1 MTEFCHN
8 DQLRLL
14 DSLVDSGEKLPDNA
28 RVTFLESAIE
38 SVPDLRRVK
47 ITDNVLQAQ
56 LESTRPI
63 SYRSYFDLLKD
74 AAFHLD
80 QATKRGNKIR
90 CTNVHFFGPNDEDA
104 HQDLSSDDNQ
114 VIQQENVCSEPPES
128 LSYSLF
134 QSHFQGSSTPNT
146 QKIFLPKPI
155 WEKLSKD
162 QQQMIID
169 HNRSL
174 PKSGSTHLSTP
185 NKSPSPLP
193 HKPTPQQTAKSHQ
206 VHTHQSDESTTD
218 TTKTETT
225 PSDPLLAMV
234 HQSIHTSDDDAS
246 DISNVLSVKRSR
258 QIQVCQRYLFQH
270 ANHTNQQ
277 LVDRGANGGLAGSD
291 MHVIHK
297 THCKINIQGI
307 DNHEVT
313 GLDVV
318 TAATLLNTSQGKV
331 IGIFNEY
338 VTLGRDHPFIHQVN
352 LNGSRPMLMK
362 NLSKLVVPNLSL
374 LWMDI
379 LSLSSSRM
387 VWPMPPPLAS
397 PQIRTWTHIHM
408 SSSPLLMNGT
418 PQSLTMIL
426 HTLMDWTPV
435 KSLASLLV
443 TPCLMPMG
451 ISMSASLP
459 TSASSWMHLQQIV
472 GHTQG
477 SPLFSQPIS
486 IRVHPKSLT
495 GMLYAHFLHGHP
507 HPASRTLSMSPPG
520 TELLHTPRI
529 TSKSTLNLAILFST
543 SPDAVK
549 LLQQTPSS
557 LTLLLLM
564 MVQPWPNFSVAMILL
579 SVMPMASNQ
588 PNNSST
594 PSLIT
599 SEDGEPWIPSSVM
612 EANMKSPSESL
623 ISSVP
628 YSSKIISL
636 NLIINT
642 KIRLKII
649 LDLPS
654 ITPTLS

>member
-1 MTEFCHN
+1 MALHLEWLTEFCH
-8 DQLRLL
+8 
-14 DSLVDSGEKLPDNA
+14 NA
-28 RVTFLESAIE
+28 RVTFLESAVE
-38 SVPDLRRVK
+38 SVPDLRHVK

-56 LESTRPI
+56 LGSTRPI

-80 QATKRGNKIR
+80 QATKRGNKTR
-90 CTNVHFFGPNDEDA
+90 RTNVHFSGPNDEDA
-104 HQDLSSDDNQ
+104 HHNLSSDDNQ
-114 VIQQENVCSEPPES
+114 VIQPENVCSEPPEC

-134 QSHFQGSSTPNT
+134 QSHFQGSPTPNT

-155 WEKLSKD
+155 WEKLSKG

-185 NKSPSPLP
+185 NKNPSPLP
-193 HKPTPQQTAKSHQ
+193 HKPTPQQTAKSQQ
-206 VHTHQSDESTTD
+206 VHIHQSDESTTD

-246 DISNVLSVKRSR
+246 DISNVLSVKRSC
-258 QIQVCQRYLFQH
+258 QIQVCQRYLFQN

-291 MHVIHK
+291 MRVIHK

-338 VTLGRDHPFIHQVN
+338 AYLGKGSSIHSSGQLEWFKTNVDEK
-352 LNGSRPMLMK
+352 SVK
-362 NLSKLVVPNLSL
+362 VVVPNLLL

-387 VWPMPPPLAS
+387 VWPMPPPLED

-418 PQSLTMIL
+418 PQSLTMIP

-435 KSLASLLV
+435 KSLTNLLV

-451 ISMSASLP
+451 ISMSVSLP
-459 TSASSWMHLQQIV
+459 TSTSSWMHLQKIV
-472 GHTQG
+472 GHTQK
-477 SPLFSQPIS
+477 SLLFSQPIS

-495 GMLYAHFLHGHP
+495 GMLYTHFLHGHP
-507 HPASRTLSMSPPG
+507 HPALRTHSMSPPG
-520 TELLHTPRI
+520 MGLLHTPRI
-529 TSKSTLNLAILFST
+529 TSKSTLSLAILFST

-557 LTLLLLM
+557 LILLLLM
-564 MVQPWPNFSVAMILL
+564 MVPPWPNSSVAVILL

-599 SEDGEPWIPSSVM
+599 SEKGEPWIPSSVM

-628 YSSKIISL
+628 SSSKIISL
-636 NLIINT
+636 NLITNT
-642 KIRLKII
+642 KIRLKIV